1 MDPSDYYIAFTF
13 SIHPFRLV
21 SGKSRVGFCSAC
33 IAYFHHKLVL
43 SVT

>member
-21 SGKSRVGFCSAC
+21 SGKSRVGFALPALPTF
-33 IAYFHHKLVL
+33 ITNWFFL
-43 SVT
+43 